1 MSMLFLSSVS
11 LAFSAFAAKGIVMDR
26 HYADLHGRGKA
37 PAPALRMRMR
47 TLAWLGLALS
57 FAACIAARG
66 WHVGPV
72 LWCGILSVAAW
83 TVAAMLQYAPRK
95 VAQGAWIG
103 IPAAAVAT
111 ALLLLP

>member
-37 PAPALRMRMR
+37 
-47 TLAWLGLALS
+47 
-57 FAACIAARG
+57 
-66 WHVGPV
+66 HVGPV

-103 IPAAAVAT
+103 IPAGALTT

>member
-26 HYADLHGRGKA
+26 HYADLHGRGKE

-57 FAACIAARG
+57 ARG

-103 IPAAAVAT
+103 IPAAALTT

>member
-1 MSMLFLSSVS
+1 MSILFLSSVS
-11 LAFSAFAAKGIVMDR
+11 LAFSAFAAKGLVMDR
-26 HYADLHGRGKA
+26 HYADLHGRGKE
-37 PAPALRMRMR
+37 PAPALRMRVR

-103 IPAAAVAT
+103 IPAAALTT